1 MAERIQTMTV
11 YMGLALVFGWVAL
24 ASTSIPSQADT
35 RRGIEMLVLGGK
47 PTIVTE
53 AATGAVPKS
62 ASFVGNARHGG

>member
-47 PTIVTE
+47 PTVVTE
-53 AATGAVPKS
+53 AVPKS
-62 ASFVGNARHGG
+62 ASFARNARHGG